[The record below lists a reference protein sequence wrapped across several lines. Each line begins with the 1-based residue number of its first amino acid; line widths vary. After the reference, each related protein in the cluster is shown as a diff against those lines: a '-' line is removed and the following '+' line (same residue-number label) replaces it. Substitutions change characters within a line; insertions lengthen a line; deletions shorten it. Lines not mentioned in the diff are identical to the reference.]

1 VVVTLTLRR
10 LQRANRRLIVQWMA
24 PTTNGGTEF
33 DPAALARTEARFWR
47 EIWDAAPAAVAV
59 AKGARRAE
67 FGPVQATVIAALPE
81 VRMLNLILGAA
92 GVDAAAEGFVEE
104 AVEWVRDQDVRGFA
118 LLEPGPSGVEPGPS
132 GAERAKPG
140 PSGAPDAVCAEAGA
154 TGAPPAKGALT
165 GARAAEAAL
174 TRAGYEKGYD
184 WMRFVRDAH
193 PPRFEVAADVEVVEL
208 DGSDEDAPFG
218 SIAALGFGLPAWVA
232 SLFAPLPALPDWR
245 CYLALLDGEPQ
256 ACAAM
261 LVDGEIAELGIAAT
275 LEGGRRRGCQLAL
288 LRRRI
293 EDAAAAGVRTL
304 FVETGARVPNRPST
318 SYGNILRAGFEEAY
332 LCPGWIDA
340 RPAAG

>member
-1 VVVTLTLRR
+1 M
-10 LQRANRRLIVQWMA
+10 VQPMA
-24 PTTNGGTEF
+24 QTTNGGAEF
-33 DPAALARTEARFWR
+33 DPAAMARAEARFWR

-59 AKGARRAE
+59 AKGIRRAE
-67 FGPVQATVIAALPE
+67 FGPVQATVVAALPE

-92 GVDAAAEGFVEE
+92 GADAAAEGFVEE
-104 AVEWVRDQDVRGFA
+104 AVDWVREQGVRGFA
-118 LLEPGPSGVEPGPS
+118 LLEPDPP
-132 GAERAKPG
+132 GAEG
-140 PSGAPDAVCAEAGA
+140 AGA
-154 TGAPPAKGALT
+154 GPTGKGAAEGPLT
-165 GARAAEAAL
+165 GARAAESTL
-174 TRAGYEKGYD
+174 LKAGYEKGYD

-193 PPRFEVAADVEVVEL
+193 APRFKVAEDVEVVEL
-208 DGSDEDAPFG
+208 DGSEADAPFG

-245 CYLALLDGEPQ
+245 CYLARIEGEPQ

-261 LVDGEIAELGIAAT
+261 LVDGKVAELGIAAT

-293 EDAAAAGVRTL
+293 EDAAEAGARTL
-304 FVETGARVPNRPST
+304 FVETGARVPGRPST
-318 SYGNILRAGFEEAY
+318 SYANILRAGFEEAY

>member
-1 VVVTLTLRR
+1 
-10 LQRANRRLIVQWMA
+10 MA
-24 PTTNGGTEF
+24 PATNGGTEF

-92 GVDAAAEGFVEE
+92 GADAAAEGFVEE

-118 LLEPGPSGVEPGPS
+118 LLEPGPADAGRAA
-132 GAERAKPG
+132 AET
-140 PSGAPDAVCAEAGA
+140 
-154 TGAPPAKGALT
+154 TGAPPAQGAFT

-184 WMRFVRDAH
+184 WMRFVRDPH
-193 PPRFEVAADVEVVEL
+193 PPHFKVAEDVEVVEL

-218 SIAALGFGLPAWVA
+218 SIATLGFGLPAWVA

-245 CYLALLDGEPQ
+245 CYVALLDGEPQ

-261 LVDGEIAELGIAAT
+261 LLDGEVAELGIAAT
-275 LEGGRRRGCQLAL
+275 LEGGRRRGCQLSL

-293 EDAAAAGVRTL
+293 EDAAAAGVHTL
-304 FVETGARVPNRPST
+304 FVETGARVPGRPST
-318 SYGNILRAGFEEAY
+318 SYANILRAGFEEAY